1 MDGIVDRGVRARPCQ
16 KVVAVLRR
24 SKSHIDKR
32 LDAATGNAFL
42 GKQVL
47 SAAGVVEYPPPRRSP
62 LST

>member
-47 SAAGVVEYPPPRRSP
+47 SAAGVVEYRPPR
-62 LST
+62 